1 MRHFQTI
8 RAAALLTVGMAA
20 LSLGACNKNSPSQ
33 NGAYVAGPTDSSL
46 PVSGQPLPPSNE
58 YQQVANTP
66 PPPLPVY
73 DQPPIP
79 AYGYVWTPGY
89 WDWSDDDDDY
99 YWVPGTWVEPP
110 EPGVYWTPGYWR
122 YYDGRYLYSD
132 GYWGP
137 DVGYYGGVD
146 YGYGYGGEGYA
157 GGRWQG
163 DRFYYNNQVN
173 NFGGRRIPTVY
184 SQGVATNDSR
194 VSFNGGPGGLRVAP
208 AQAEIAAAQAR
219 HMAPTRVQ
227 VDAMRMARA
236 EPQLRASVN
245 GGAPPIAATS
255 RPAAFRAGA
264 GVTAARSASNY
275 VPPAGLAPL
284 GGQGLQGGAA
294 RPLAGR
300 LGAPQGPGQGP
311 AEIGRAARAGRPAQ
325 AFAPDQTPAPG
336 EPLHAAAPVREPHM
350 RAQQPFQAQGPVAVD
365 RAMRGPAMH
374 AAPQPIAPM
383 RVAPQARAFAPAR
396 AAPAERAFAPMRA
409 APQPPAM
416 RAAPQAHFAPAPP
429 PMAAARP
436 VAPAHVAGPAAPAA
450 AAAASGGPGD
460 HRH

>member
-8 RAAALLTVGMAA
+8 RAAALLTAGVTA
-20 LSLGACNKNSPSQ
+20 LSIGGCNKNSPSQ
-33 NGAYVAGPTDSSL
+33 NGAYVAGPTADSSL
-46 PVSGQPLPPSNE
+46 PPSSQAALPPSNE
-58 YQQVANTP
+58 YQQVANTA

-79 AYGYVWTPGY
+79 GYGYVWTPGY
-89 WDWSDDDDDY
+89 WDWSDDDGDY

-137 DVGYYGGVD
+137 EVGYYGGVD

-184 SQGVATNDSR
+184 SQGVVTNDSR

-227 VDAMRMARA
+227 VDAVRTARA

-255 RPAAFRAGA
+255 RPAAYHAGA
-264 GVTAARSASNY
+264 GVTAARSAGNY
-275 VPPAGLAPL
+275 VPPAGVAPL
-284 GGQGLQGGAA
+284 AAGGAA

-300 LGAPQGPGQGP
+300 LAAAQGPGQGP
-311 AEIGRAARAGRPAQ
+311 AEIGRPARAERQAQ
-325 AFAPDQTPAPG
+325 AFAPTPTPAPG
-336 EPLHAAAPVREPHM
+336 EPLHAASPVREPHM
-350 RAQQPFQAQGPVAVD
+350 RTQQPFQAQAPVAIDRATRGPV
-365 RAMRGPAMH
+365 MH
-374 AAPQPIAPM
+374 AAPQAAAPM
-383 RVAPQARAFAPAR
+383 HAAPQARAFAPAR
-396 AAPAERAFAPMRA
+396 AAPAERAFAPVRA
-409 APQPPAM
+409 APQAPAI
-416 RAAPQAHFAPAPP
+416 RAAPQAHFAPAAP

-436 VAPAHVAGPAAPAA
+436 AAPVHVPAPHAAPAA